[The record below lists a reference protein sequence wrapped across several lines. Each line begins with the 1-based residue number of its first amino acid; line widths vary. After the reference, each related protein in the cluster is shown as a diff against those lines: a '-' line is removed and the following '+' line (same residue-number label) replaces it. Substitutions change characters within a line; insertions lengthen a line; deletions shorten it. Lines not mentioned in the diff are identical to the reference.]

1 MRPLEQNTFARMKRT
16 IAVISVLALLLPLAA
31 AGSKKYRGAWFEVHY
46 PAGFKIQNSIQ
57 SSGMPHE
64 FDSAF
69 FVSPDGLVKFYIFS
83 PQWAGETPDIAV
95 KPELEIEKTEKTET
109 TNGFKKRWFT
119 ISPRKTGFT
128 RSYVET
134 TNEDGTIRWVI
145 GIEYADRKAYEKYQ
159 SSYLAFK
166 KSLKQF
172 AD

>member
-1 MRPLEQNTFARMKRT
+1 MRLN
-16 IAVISVLALLLPLAA
+16 IALAATLALAISISAA
-31 AGSKKYRGAWFEVHY
+31 ATKKYRGAWFEVHY
-46 PAGFKIQNSIQ
+46 PAGFKIQNSLQ

-95 KPELEIEKTEKTET
+95 KPELETEKTDKTET
-109 TNGFKKRWFT
+109 ANGFKKRWFT
-119 ISPRKTGFT
+119 ISPRKKGFT

-145 GIEYADRKAYEKYQ
+145 GIEYADKKAYEKYQ
-159 SSYLAFK
+159 SAYLAFK

>member
-1 MRPLEQNTFARMKRT
+1 MQTTLAHMKRT
-16 IAVISVLALLLPLAA
+16 IALLACLGLGTALAA
-31 AGSKKYRGAWFEVHY
+31 AGTKKYRGAWFEVHY
-46 PAGFKIQNSIQ
+46 PASFKVQNSMQ

-95 KPELEIEKTEKTET
+95 KPDLETEKTEKTET
-109 TNGFKKRWFT
+109 ASGFKKRWFT
-119 ISPRKTGFT
+119 ITPRKAGFT

-145 GIEYADRKAYEKYQ
+145 GIEYADKKAYEKYQ

>member
-1 MRPLEQNTFARMKRT
+1 MIRT
-16 IAVISVLALLLPLAA
+16 IALFAFVGLVATLAA
-31 AGSKKYRGAWFEVHY
+31 AGTKKYRGAWFEVHY
-46 PAGFKIQNSIQ
+46 PADFKLRNSLQ

-69 FVSPDGLVKFYIFS
+69 FVSPDGQVRFYIFS
-83 PQWAGETPDIAV
+83 PQWGGDTPDIAV
-95 KPELEIEKTEKTET
+95 KPELETEKTDKTET
-109 TNGFKKRWFT
+109 ANGFKKRWYT
-119 ISPRKTGFT
+119 ITPRKAGFT

-134 TNEDGTIRWVI
+134 TSEDGAIHWVI
-145 GIEYADRKAYEKYQ
+145 GIEYADKKAYEKYQ

>member
-1 MRPLEQNTFARMKRT
+1 MKRT

-46 PAGFKIQNSIQ
+46 PAGFKVQNSIQ

-145 GIEYADRKAYEKYQ
+145 GIEYADKKAYEKYQ